1 MPPHRALPHA
11 VEEEVAR
18 LSDEVA
24 NAVAVPRIVRK
35 SAKCQK
41 PTLGCSRGMTLHAK
55 NRD

>member
-11 VEEEVAR
+11 VEEEIAR

-35 SAKCQK
+35 SAKCQNR
-41 PTLGCSRGMTLHAK
+41 PSAAVAK
-55 NRD
+55 